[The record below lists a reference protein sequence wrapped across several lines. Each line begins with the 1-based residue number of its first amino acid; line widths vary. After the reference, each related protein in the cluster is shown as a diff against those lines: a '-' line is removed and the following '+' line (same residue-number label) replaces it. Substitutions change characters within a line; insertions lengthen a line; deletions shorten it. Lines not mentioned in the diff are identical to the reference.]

1 MEDFKNDIRII
12 VKFQLIKDEKSFLF
26 WKIIVII
33 K

>member
-12 VKFQLIKDEKSFLF
+12 VKFQLIKDEKPFLF
-26 WKIIVII
+26 WKIIVNI